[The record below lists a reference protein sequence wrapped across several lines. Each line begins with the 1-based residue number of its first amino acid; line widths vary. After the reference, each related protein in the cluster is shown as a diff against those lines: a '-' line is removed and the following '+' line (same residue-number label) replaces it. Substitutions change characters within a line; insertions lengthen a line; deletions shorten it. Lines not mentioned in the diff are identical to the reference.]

1 MHFVQSLLCCVQWL
15 SVTYI
20 GLSGN
25 CTNTSPHPSSH
36 YHTTLH
42 PTPARSITH
51 PAPHP
56 TSHPTLLTLSHH
68 PAPHPT
74 SHPTPS
80 YTITPPCTPPHLT
93 PHPFLHY
100 HTTLHPTPPHTPPLL
115 TLSPHPA
122 PHPTSHYHTKSHTT
136 PPCSITP
143 PCTLLHLTLSN
154 HAAYGTPLTPSPIH
168 TKTKRHPCPLS
179 FGGVSCLDLV

>member
-1 MHFVQSLLCCVQWL
+1 MVAVNAHSFNGVMHFVQSLLCCVQWL

-25 CTNTSPHPSSH
+25 CTNTSPHPSLH

-56 TSHPTLLTLSHH
+56 TSHPTPSYTITHS
-68 PAPHPT
+68 APHPT

-93 PHPFLHY
+93 LSHQVAHHPSLLN
-100 HTTLHPTPPHTPPLL
+100 HTTLHPTPPHTIKPCRLRY
-115 TLSPHPA
+115 
-122 PHPTSHYHTKSHTT
+122 PTY
-136 PPCSITP
+136 PFPCS
-143 PCTLLHLTLSN
+143 HQN
-154 HAAYGTPLTPSPIH
+154 
-168 TKTKRHPCPLS
+168 
-179 FGGVSCLDLV
+179 